1 MDFFTDVPPSRVNP
15 TNTQTKSKPNTN
27 TNTKPIK
34 RFDMDINN
42 YKKVDFPMKP
52 RTLKVSSENSDKK
65 KMDEIKKK
73 SIPFQY
79 LEPMER
85 AILTTLTHDSNKTR
99 HIQYKNEFTK
109 LSLQDL
115 LVRWKNTWIQV
126 MHESL
131 ESIYKEEF
139 TFSAFMEI
147 IRRKDRLLYVGFT
160 LIFFS
165 LCLYVFHIAV

>member
-15 TNTQTKSKPNTN
+15 TNTRTKSNTK
-27 TNTKPIK
+27 TKPIK
-34 RFDMDINN
+34 RFNMDINN

-65 KMDEIKKK
+65 KMDEIKKQ

-85 AILTTLTHDSNKTR
+85 AILTTLTHDSNKVR

-115 LVRWKNTWIQV
+115 LVRWKNTWVQV

-165 LCLYVFHIAV
+165 LCLYIFHITV